1 MYLEGFT
8 PWPPDLVKEYIDK
21 GYWKGLTVGETFEQT
36 ATKYP
41 DKEVLVSEEVRITFS
56 ELVSRVKRV
65 ALGLL
70 NLGIKKHDRIVLQL
84 PNSPELAYIY
94 LALAKIGAVGVWAL
108 PHHRHSEIGYLLR
121 LTEGVGIVIPSEYR
135 GFDYIEMVKQLRS
148 GLSSLKYSFVV
159 GKKVP
164 EDMFSFYELIEKP
177 IETEYPPD
185 YLDQFKP
192 DANDVLCLLLTGG
205 TTSIPKV
212 VPRTHNSMLLAS
224 SCGAQIRGHNTP
236 GAVYFLNNHMSH
248 GSAMQ
253 RFTGTLVQSGG
264 KVVLRRH
271 SLTEVILQVIDKEKV
286 THTGLVPTQAL
297 DLLNDPEFNKY
308 DLGSLKCID
317 LPGAAATAELLRAL
331 KSKIGCSIIIAFG
344 SNEGVLLSSRG
355 DESIEMLWKG
365 ALRPICSGDE
375 LKIIDDDGREV
386 LDGEVGEL
394 IGRGPNIT
402 RGYYKSPE
410 LNERSFDADGFWHT
424 GDLFVKDKK
433 GNFGCLGRKD
443 DMILRGGENI
453 SAKEI
458 EELLSSNPKVDSVA
472 VVGMPDARLGQ
483 RACAYIKLKA
493 GEKTTF
499 EEIISFLKEKNIAT
513 FKLPERT
520 EIINEFPL
528 THIGKISKK
537 ELRED
542 ITRKLKAEA
551 KYNN

>member
-8 PWPPDLVKEYIDK
+8 PWPSELVEEYTGK
-21 GYWKGLTVGETFEQT
+21 GYCGNLTVGETFEQT

-41 DKEVLVSEEVRITFS
+41 DKEVLVSDEFRITFS
-56 ELVSRVKRV
+56 GLVLGVKRV

-84 PNSPELAYIY
+84 PNSLELAYLY
-94 LALAKIGAVGVWAL
+94 LALAKIGAIGVWAL
-108 PHHRHSEIGYLLR
+108 PHHRHSEMGDLLR

-135 GFDYIEMVKQLRS
+135 GFDYIEMVRELRP
-148 GLSSLKYSFVV
+148 GLSSLKYSIVV
-159 GKKVP
+159 GRKIP
-164 EDMFSFYELIEKP
+164 EDMFSFYELLEKP
-177 IETEYPPD
+177 IESQYPLD

-192 DANDVLCLLLTGG
+192 EANDVLCLLLTGG
-205 TTSIPKV
+205 TTAIPKV

-224 SCGAQIRGHNTP
+224 LCGAQIRGHDSA
-236 GAVYFLNNHMSH
+236 GAVYLLNNHMSH

-271 SLTEVILQVIDKEKV
+271 SSTEVILQVIEKEKV

-297 DLLNDPEFNKY
+297 DLLNHPDFNKY

-317 LPGAAATAELLRAL
+317 LPGAPATAELLRAL
-331 KSKIGCSIIIAFG
+331 KSKIGCTVIIAFG

-365 ALRPICSGDE
+365 ALRPICPGDE

-386 LDGEVGEL
+386 PDGEVGEL

-410 LNERSFDADGFWHT
+410 LNQTSFDADGFWHT
-424 GDLFVKDKK
+424 GDLFVKDKG
-433 GNFGCLGRKD
+433 GNFGVVGRKD

-472 VVGMPDARLGQ
+472 VVGTPDPRLGQ
-483 RACAYIKLKA
+483 KACAYIKLKP

-513 FKLPERT
+513 FKLPERI

-537 ELRED
+537 ELREN
-542 ITRKLKAEA
+542 IAKKLKAEGRI
-551 KYNN
+551 